1 MGYEQ
6 KNNQGSMFLNDKQGN
21 ESRPDWRGSIT
32 VNGVEYWCS
41 AWNKATR
48 DGKKWLS
55 LSVKPKEERP
65 QTKPANSAPQ
75 RDPEDPGFGEDLP
88 F

>member
-1 MGYEQ
+1 MSYEQ
-6 KNNQGSMFLNDKQGN
+6 KNNQGSMFVNDKDGK
-21 ESRPDWRGSIT
+21 ETRPDWRGSIT
-32 VNGVEYWCS
+32 VDGKEYWCS

-55 LSVKPKEERP
+55 LSVQPKTAQEH
-65 QTKPANSAPQ
+65 KGAPANPPAQ
-75 RDPEDPGFGEDLP
+75 KADPGFDDDLP